1 MGCWMYES
9 RLYDS
14 RSIAQYVAMCVRD
27 DQLLSGAAE
36 PKVYIFRTRKGKYG
50 VKYQV

>member
-1 MGCWMYES
+1 MYES

-27 DQLLSGAAE
+27 DQLLSGARE
-36 PKVYIFRTRKGKYG
+36 PKVHIFRTRKGKYG